1 MRIVGIISFILIVT
15 GVAVIYLSF
24 FNITY
29 LEPFTYTKEISGV
42 SKSTVFG
49 PTGML
54 PHRFGQLGGFQV
66 YICNAL
72 AGDII
77 HIYYETGENQLP
89 NSPLFFAIVDEANY
103 TGYPMLD
110 GKIAHSEYAVS
121 HSQGGYIEDWNWTVP
136 YDSNWHFIFDF
147 RQTFREN
154 FCVTLTRYWIGTDYV
169 EATDYREAT
178 KALLPSYS
186 SYIGVGTLIIGIIVL
201 TGSVLKSEGMRNR
214 EKCPRNILG

>member
-1 MRIVGIISFILIVT
+1 MRIVGMISSILIVT
-15 GVAVIYLSF
+15 GVAVIYLSSL
-24 FNITY
+24 NMTY

-42 SKSTVFG
+42 SKSTVFANQR
-49 PTGML
+49 L
-54 PHRFGQLGGFQV
+54 GQLGAFQS
-66 YICNAL
+66 YNCNAL
-72 AGDII
+72 AGEII
-77 HIYYETGENQLP
+77 HIYYDTGENQLP

-103 TGYPMLD
+103 TGYLMMD
-110 GKIAHSEYAVS
+110 EKIAHFEYAVC
-121 HSQGGYIEDWNWTVP
+121 HSQGGYTEDWNWTVP

-154 FCVTLTRYWIGTDYV
+154 FAVTLTRYWIGTDYV

-201 TGSVLKSEGMRNR
+201 TGSALKVKVFRRKG
-214 EKCPRNILG
+214 